1 MGFYWST
8 MTATAS
14 VLGIPGDH
22 SESDDNLGADLRIGI
37 RAIFGSGSSLG
48 VELRQLSLSG
58 GFGLLS
64 NNQSMSIGG
73 RSVLISYGWRY

>member
-1 MGFYWST
+1 
-8 MTATAS
+8 MTANAS

-22 SESDDNLGADLRIGI
+22 SESDDDLGADLRIGI

-73 RSVLISYGWRY
+73 RSVLISYSWRY

>member
-1 MGFYWST
+1 MNQARFAWQILLQCKAILSI
-8 MTATAS
+8 AS
-14 VLGIPGDH
+14 PARGHRNDRR
-22 SESDDNLGADLRIGI
+22 GAR
-37 RAIFGSGSSLG
+37 G

-73 RSVLISYGWRY
+73 RSVLISYSWRY